1 MKGRDLNP
9 KPDLR
14 PTCETCSNWK
24 KIPDTSFDLGVCSIG
39 GYDISGPM
47 TFSFN
52 GKRCTKHDCTN

>member
-14 PTCETCSNWK
+14 PTCETCINWHAW
-24 KIPDTSFDLGVCSIG
+24 IPDSPYHLGFCSKG
-39 GYDISGPM
+39 GYDNSGPM

-52 GKRCTKHDCTN
+52 GKRCTKHET